1 MKRLFFA
8 PFLLA
13 SLVSFCGE
21 LKANQDSSS
30 QVDIQPMARSSDHW
44 QMLRFVFRYR
54 KYPLWGE
61 DNCTPKKMIS
71 V

>member
-1 MKRLFFA
+1 MKRLLLA

-13 SLVSFCGE
+13 SLFSFGGE
-21 LKANQDSSS
+21 LKANQDSGS
-30 QVDIQPMARSSDHW
+30 QDGIQPMARSDQW
-44 QMLRFVFRYR
+44 QMLRFIFSYQ

-61 DNCTPKKMIS
+61 DNCTRKKIIS